1 MPAGEPGELAIRG
14 PNIFQGYWKH
24 PQDTK
29 LALRDGWLYTG
40 DIAKM
45 DEEGYV
51 YILDRKKE
59 MIKYRGYQI
68 APAELEAILM
78 EHPAVQDCAVV
89 GRPDKASGEIPK
101 AFIVLHEGMMADPA
115 ELMAFVAERV
125 APYKKIREVAFI
137 PEVPKNFSGKILRR
151 ALKGG

>member
-1 MPAGEPGELAIRG
+1 
-14 PNIFQGYWKH
+14 
-24 PQDTK
+24 
-29 LALRDGWLYTG
+29 
-40 DIAKM
+40 
-45 DEEGYV
+45 
-51 YILDRKKE
+51 
-59 MIKYRGYQI
+59 
-68 APAELEAILM
+68 M
-78 EHPAVQDCAVV
+78 EHPAVRDCAVV

-151 ALKGG
+151 VLKGG